1 MTSMKYKV
9 LSNIFNYS
17 LLLLFLFVFL
27 FPTVF
32 MIVSSLKLSEIQILS
47 DMSNIKAFVPYGQ
60 IGLDNYMKVL
70 ERMNFSRYFLNS
82 VIITGSTIIFGTI
95 INSMFAYAL
104 AKLKFGGQKVLIPM
118 IVALIIIPVESVA
131 IPMLLLVNEFRI
143 VDTYIVQIVP
153 FLAEALFIFLFYQFF
168 RQLPNELQEA
178 AIMDGA
184 SYLTIYRR
192 IILPLSKPVIAT
204 VVIFYALG
212 RWGDLLWPILV
223 TRGEAVRP
231 LPLAMQTL
239 FDTQSDTQW
248 GQIFAFATMMSLPLL
263 ILFVAAQK
271 QFIRSVASTGIKG

>member
-1 MTSMKYKV
+1 MTSKKYKV
-9 LSNIFNYS
+9 ASNILHYS
-17 LLLLFLFVFL
+17 LLSLFLFIFL

-32 MIVSSLKLSEIQILS
+32 MIVSSLKLSEMQILS

-60 IGLDNYMKVL
+60 IGLDNYFKVL
-70 ERMNFSRYFLNS
+70 ERMNFSRFFLNS
-82 VIITGSTIIFGTI
+82 VIITGLTIIFGTI

-104 AKLKFGGQKVLIPM
+104 AKLNFGGQKVFIPM

-131 IPMLLLVNEFRI
+131 IPMLLLVNEIRI

-153 FLAEALFIFLFYQFF
+153 FLAESLFIFLFYQFF

-184 SYLTIYRR
+184 GYLTIYRR
-192 IILPLSKPVIAT
+192 IILPLSRPVIAT

-223 TRGEAVRP
+223 TRGEEVRP

-239 FDTQSDTQW
+239 FITQSDTQW

-271 QFIRSVASTGIKG
+271 QFIRSVASSGIKG